1 MSKIKSISSTST
13 HSTTNDLLWSYTP
26 VQHSEDRIAVH
37 AASYDKNGAIVHIDR
52 EPQKLEDLSTEHM
65 INFLS
70 QIMVG
75 VVNKPVVSPAQFKK
89 LARKTT

>member
-26 VQHSEDRIAVH
+26 VQHTEDRIAVH

-52 EPQKLEDLSTEHM
+52 EPQKLEDMSMEHM
-65 INFLS
+65 TNFLS
-70 QIMVG
+70 QVIVG
-75 VVNKPVVSPAQFKK
+75 VVNRPVVSAADFQR
-89 LARKTT
+89 LSA

>member
-26 VQHSEDRIAVH
+26 VQHTEDRVAVH

-52 EPQKLEDLSTEHM
+52 EPQKLEDMSMEHM

-70 QIMVG
+70 LVMVG
-75 VVNKPVVSPAQFKK
+75 VVNRPVVCAADFQRLSA
-89 LARKTT
+89 